1 MFQKI
6 KYSLPIL
13 IFGLGLWLSFPS
25 CKHEPLFDDTMVEPM
40 DTTSNPIDT
49 MPVDTNTIDT
59 TNTGTPCDSDVVYFD
74 LQVLPILQSNCAF
87 SGCHDVASAQDGVIL
102 EDYEYVMQT
111 AEVEPFNLNESE
123 LYEVLVETDL
133 DDIMPPAPNAP
144 LSSNQINIVATWIL
158 QGAQDLECDPNAA
171 GCETD
176 NVSFSVFVKPLLQN
190 HCQGCHSGTVPSG
203 GIDLT
208 THSNV
213 VTYANN
219 GKLYGA
225 ISHEVGFEAM
235 PQGATKLDDCSLD
248 KIKSWIDAG
257 ALDN

>member
-6 KYSLPIL
+6 KY
-13 IFGLGLWLSFPS
+13 IFPVLVFSMGIWLSFPS
-25 CKHEPLFDDTMVEPM
+25 CKHEPLFEDPGTNPI

-59 TNTGTPCDSDVVYFD
+59 TNMGVPCDSNVVYFD

-87 SGCHDVASAQDGVIL
+87 SGCHDAASAQDGVIL
-102 EDYEYVMQT
+102 EDYESVMQT
-111 AEVEPFNLNESE
+111 AEVEPFDLGDSE
-123 LYEVLVETDL
+123 LYEVLVENDL
-133 DDIMPPAPNAP
+133 DDRMPPAPTPA
-144 LSSNQINIVATWIL
+144 LDSEQINIIASWIL
-158 QGAQDLECDPNAA
+158 QGAQDLECNPNFG
-171 GCETD
+171 GCDID
-176 NVSFSVFVKPLLQN
+176 NVSYSDFVKPLLQT
-190 HCQGCHSGTVPSG
+190 HCNGCHSGNSPSG

-208 THSNV
+208 THTNV
-213 VTYANN
+213 AVYANN

-225 ISHEVGFEAM
+225 IAHEAGFEAM
-235 PQGATKLDDCSLD
+235 PQGAAQLDDCTID